1 MRVLIQRVTHASVA
15 VDGNI
20 VGKIDQGLLVLVG
33 ITHSDTVAVVEKTA
47 KKTAELRVFED
58 DGGKMNLGLQ
68 DIHGAIL
75 SISQFTL
82 YANCR
87 RGRRP
92 GFEKAAE
99 PKQAEEL
106 YDYFNEQLKQYGI
119 SVEAGIFGADMKV
132 ELCND
137 GPVTILLDSEEW

>member
-1 MRVLIQRVTHASVA
+1 MRVLIQRVTYASVA

-119 SVEAGIFGADMKV
+119 PVEAGIFGADMKV